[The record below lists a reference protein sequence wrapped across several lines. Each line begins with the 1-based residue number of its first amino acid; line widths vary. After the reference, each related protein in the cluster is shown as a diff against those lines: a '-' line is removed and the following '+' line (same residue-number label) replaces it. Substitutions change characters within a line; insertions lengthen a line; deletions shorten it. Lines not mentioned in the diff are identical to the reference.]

1 MRSFFI
7 IVLLA
12 LITAFPSSDANARK
26 RHHVDVSNFTQSA
39 RYSSLVVD
47 SQSGDVVYQNGANK
61 KLFPASLTKMM
72 TLYLVFEALEEGR
85 LSYHQNIP
93 VSLKAS
99 MQPKT
104 KLYLKQ
110 GETIT
115 VRDAVLGLIIKSAND
130 AAVVLAEAIDGTE
143 DKFARRMTMTAK
155 QLGMKNTTFK
165 NASGLPDSE
174 QITTAYDMARLA
186 IALRR
191 DHHKY
196 YPLFSKTSYK
206 YKGSIITTHN
216 RVLARY
222 KWADGIKTGY
232 TNASGFNL
240 VTSTSHPNAK
250 LVGVV
255 MGGPTAGVRDN
266 HMIQLLD
273 YSYQKLASAAQNKPN
288 NRPMVASASDAAL
301 KLKMEPKTS
310 HNVVV
315 PTAGVFEI
323 VDVQSPKYVPAKT
336 EEKTE
341 VKSPFDYSDESF
353 EFAGFDNQK
362 SLPLS
367 ETIAYSDVLTNKL
380 HKKQETKI
388 LNKKISHPTKEEIR
402 NSKAK
407 KKKAARAAQP
417 KKSKPKKKKK

>member
-1 MRSFFI
+1 MRSVFI

-12 LITAFPSSDANARK
+12 LIMVFPSCEANARK
-26 RHHVDVSNFTQSA
+26 RHYADVTNFTQSA

-130 AAVVLAEAIDGTE
+130 AAVVLAEAVDGTE

-288 NRPMVASASDAAL
+288 NRPILASASSSDAAL

-315 PTAGVFEI
+315 PTGGVFEI
-323 VDVQSPKYVPAKT
+323 VDVQSPKYVSTKA
-336 EEKTE
+336 E

-362 SLPLS
+362 NLPLS
-367 ETIAYSDVLTNKL
+367 ESIAYSDVLTNKL

-388 LNKKISHPTKEEIR
+388 LNKKVAHPTKEEIR
-402 NSKAK
+402 SSKVNKKKAIRPMQPKKSKAK
-407 KKKAARAAQP
+407 KKK
-417 KKSKPKKKKK
+417 K